1 MGPKALTGWN
11 QCHCEDYQILIPMIF
26 HGPKL
31 ELKQSRCHKNQDNA
45 SIDAPLTSKNHN
57 FWSTVEF
64 LWSKPFQK
72 QEVKAFPEMSRS
84 TWSKEVW
91 GWHPFKGYRRPYKG
105 HYLEIRFGA
114 IKSPGSLQTKGGS
127 HFFFFLSFIL
137 YLVFLHI
144 FLPSKHQNTHKN
156 HKKKNKNKKS
166 TSKVLD
172 SSLFTK
178 NTRYYSYTQSSFSWF
193 YT

>member
-1 MGPKALTGWN
+1 
-11 QCHCEDYQILIPMIF
+11 MIF

-156 HKKKNKNKKS
+156 HKKKIKIKKAHQRFLILLSSPKTQGIILIPNLLFLGS
-166 TSKVLD
+166 TLRIWGLGVWMK
-172 SSLFTK
+172 LF
-178 NTRYYSYTQSSFSWF
+178 SYHSHP
-193 YT
+193 

>member
-31 ELKQSRCHKNQDNA
+31 ELKQSRCHKNQDNTP
-45 SIDAPLTSKNHN
+45 IDAPLTSKNHN

-91 GWHPFKGYRRPYKG
+91 GWHPFKGCRRPYKG
-105 HYLEIRFGA
+105 HCLEIRFGA

-127 HFFFFLSFIL
+127 HFFFFFEFYS
-137 YLVFLHI
+137 
-144 FLPSKHQNTHKN
+144 LPGFSTHFSPFQTPKH
-156 HKKKNKNKKS
+156 
-166 TSKVLD
+166 
-172 SSLFTK
+172 
-178 NTRYYSYTQSSFSWF
+178 TQKP
-193 YT
+193 